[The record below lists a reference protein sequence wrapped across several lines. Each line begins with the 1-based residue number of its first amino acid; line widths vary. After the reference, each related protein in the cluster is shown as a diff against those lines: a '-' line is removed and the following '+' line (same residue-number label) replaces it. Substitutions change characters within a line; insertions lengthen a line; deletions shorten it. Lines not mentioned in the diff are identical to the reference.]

1 MKNIIL
7 LFIAILLLSCSFN
20 KVFLHPDKFP
30 AKTTRIKVVDLDS
43 KDTTI
48 INFAGAYF
56 QPEFTT
62 LNNAPVQKPFVV
74 ESVLF
79 KNGNG
84 ILLNGWLI
92 KPAGNGKINITMLH
106 FHGNEGSLASQYQA
120 IVPVVKDG
128 VQVFM
133 FDYSGFGFSAGKATM
148 QNIRADALA
157 ALNYIGGRADVKNTK
172 LAIYGQSL
180 GGHLAAVIAAENP
193 ERIDGLVMEG
203 AFSSPKDMA
212 AYKVKKVIGLGFI
225 GRLLV
230 KEDYSAKASIKKYHK
245 PCLIIHSTEDEE
257 VPFYMGQL
265 LYKDANTPKE
275 FYQIKGAHING
286 PRIYADSILTKIK
299 SMLQQ

>member
-1 MKNIIL
+1 M
-7 LFIAILLLSCSFN
+7 
-20 KVFLHPDKFP
+20 HPNKFP
-30 AKTTRIKVVDLDS
+30 AKTTRIKVVDFDS

-48 INFAGAYF
+48 IHFSGAYF
-56 QPEFTT
+56 QPEFTNI
-62 LNNAPVQKPFVV
+62 NNAPVQKPFVV

-79 KNGNG
+79 KNRNG

-92 KPAGNGKINITMLH
+92 KPADSGKINITLLH
-106 FHGNEGSLASQYQA
+106 FHGNEGSLVSQYQA

-133 FDYSGFGFSAGKATM
+133 FDYSGFGFSAGEATM
-148 QNIRADALA
+148 QNVRADALA
-157 ALNYIGGRADVKNTK
+157 ALNYITGRADVKNTK
-172 LAIYGQSL
+172 LVIYGQSL
-180 GGHLAAVIAAENP
+180 GGHLAAVIAADKP
-193 ERIDGLVMEG
+193 DKIAGLVMEG

-212 AYKVKKVIGLGFI
+212 AYTVRKSTGLGFI

-230 KEDYSAKASIKKYHK
+230 KEDYSAKASIKKYRK